1 MTSKLIFKSLKN
13 LGIVAALVSSSLLI
27 SFFFTYTADIMGY
40 HQGYG
45 LLGMFSLLV
54 LTFSIAAAK
63 NEIDLEEF
71 RIEVDE
77 HRKLRSSAR

>member
-54 LTFSIAAAK
+54 ITFSIAAAK
-63 NEIDLEEF
+63 NEIDLENFKKELDEK
-71 RIEVDE
+71 RIN
-77 HRKLRSSAR
+77 RNAS

>member
-45 LLGMFSLLV
+45 LLGMISLLV
-54 LTFSIAAAK
+54 ITFSIAAAK
-63 NEIDLEEF
+63 NEIDLENFKKELDEK
-71 RIEVDE
+71 RIN
-77 HRKLRSSAR
+77 RNAS